1 MSDLAGRLLLGKRC
15 ERVHSGGSSV
25 SSEEVSE
32 LAKSH
37 LLWAWKQDCQG
48 EIITSEH
55 PTAEGL
61 KHKTFWTGPSQYM
74 EVSFAVLCGC

>member
-1 MSDLAGRLLLGKRC
+1 MLNRSAPSLLCEELCGKSEEPSAITCLVWDPACITCTCEIWVSDLAGRLLLGKRC

-37 LLWAWKQDCQG
+37 LL
-48 EIITSEH
+48 
-55 PTAEGL
+55 
-61 KHKTFWTGPSQYM
+61 
-74 EVSFAVLCGC
+74 